1 MYTLISSI
9 KPYLIIIFNQGS
21 IQYYAEHSQPQGLR
35 YLWYVKEGQLGSTLE
50 DISPRCN
57 KARATTGGVPTEP
70 FNEDWLKSI
79 EPKSLRDKYIEAA
92 KIYEEVPPTLKV
104 DTHAEATLLFDTIVD
119 NDVDDIEIDVEED
132 ERED

>member
-1 MYTLISSI
+1 MPNT
-9 KPYLIIIFNQGS
+9 
-21 IQYYAEHSQPQGLR
+21 HSHKVCGICGMSR
-35 YLWYVKEGQLGSTLE
+35 KDNW
-50 DISPRCN
+50 
-57 KARATTGGVPTEP
+57 ARHWKTYHPGAIRQELPPGGVPTEP

-79 EPKSLRDKYIEAA
+79 EPKSLRDKYKEAA

-104 DTHAEATLLFDTIVD
+104 DTHAEATLLFDSIVD